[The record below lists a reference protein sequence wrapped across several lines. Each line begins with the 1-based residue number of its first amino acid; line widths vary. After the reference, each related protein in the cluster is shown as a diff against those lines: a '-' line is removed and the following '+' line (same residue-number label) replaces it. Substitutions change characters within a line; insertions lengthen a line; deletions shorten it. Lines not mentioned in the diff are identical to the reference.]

1 MIEVNLNYR
10 REHSTSLCSKRPGV
24 IGDPSL
30 LPIRQ
35 KREYAT
41 PRTPS
46 GGPSWEMLALWSFVV
61 FSFAA
66 LAFFL
71 YVMWD
76 KIRTDSA
83 L

>member
-10 REHSTSLCSKRPGV
+10 REHSTRLCSKRPGV
-24 IGDPSL
+24 IGDSSL

-35 KREYAT
+35 KGECAT
-41 PRTPS
+41 PRTRS
-46 GGPSWEMLALWSFVV
+46 CGPSWEMLALWSFVV

-66 LAFFL
+66 LAFVV
-71 YVMWD
+71 YVIWD
-76 KIRTDSA
+76 KIRTDSP